1 MCIGMQ
7 RSLKVQTPE
16 QFPEE
21 IEPVRKMLYPELKKG
36 RPAGKQA
43 RIVKDKRKGKFMDR
57 LIINNC
63 EYYLPNDLNKFPN
76 KANLNES
83 FSMLHLN
90 TRSIVN
96 KFDSFYLKF
105 IIQCLLQKQTAY
117 WGGLHQYLYNILTHN
132 TQMVHTPRQ
141 NKILI

>member
-21 IEPVRKMLYPELKKG
+21 IEPVRKTLYPELKKA

-63 EYYLPNDLNKFPN
+63 EYYLPNDFNKFPN
-76 KANLNES
+76 KANLKKS

-117 WGGLHQYLYNILTHN
+117 WGGGITLYNILTHN